1 MPHEGFTPQHRAI
14 GRVAAWAAAFLLI
27 LYIPTTLL
35 GFLSLKS
42 PQDPIGDPYVT
53 IMELLIVLI
62 APLLVATM
70 VAVHAY
76 ASPDAKVYSLTAL
89 VLMALLAGTTS
100 CVHFVI
106 LSVGRQLEAT
116 GQAWVPLLLA
126 FKWPSVFYT
135 LDILAWDWFY
145 ALSMLCAA
153 AVFRAGGLE
162 RALRTVM
169 IVSGV
174 LSLAG
179 LVGVPLGNMQ
189 VRDIGIVGYAVVA
202 PAVFLLL
209 GVVFGRTQAVA
220 ETPAEAPKDRRDL
233 PETMRSAG

>member
-1 MPHEGFTPQHRAI
+1 MPYEGFTSQHRVT
-14 GRVAAWAAAFLLI
+14 GRAAAWGAAFVLL

-42 PQDPIGDPYVT
+42 PQDPIGDPHVT
-53 IMELLIVLI
+53 IMELLIILV
-62 APLLVATM
+62 APLMVVSM

-76 ASPDAKVYSLTAL
+76 APADTKVYSFTAL
-89 VLMALLAGTTS
+89 AFAVVLAGITS

-116 GQAWVPLLLA
+116 GQSWVPLLLS
-126 FKWPSVFYT
+126 FRWPSVFYT

-145 ALSMLCAA
+145 ALSVLCAVP
-153 AVFRAGGLE
+153 VFRGGGLE
-162 RALRTVM
+162 RALRIVL

-179 LVGVPLGNMQ
+179 LIGVPLGDMQ
-189 VRDIGIVGYAVVA
+189 IRNIGIVGYAVMSPV
-202 PAVFLLL
+202 VFLLL
-209 GVVFGRTQAVA
+209 GLVFGRTRNAPQSV
-220 ETPAEAPKDRRDL
+220 PAPQSS
-233 PETMRSAG
+233 T

>member
-1 MPHEGFTPQHRAI
+1 MSRDGFTPQHRSI
-14 GRVAAWAAAFLLI
+14 GRAAAWGAAFLLL

-62 APLLVATM
+62 APLLVVSM

-76 ASPDAKVYSLTAL
+76 ASLDAKAYSLTAL
-89 VLMALLAGTTS
+89 VFMVLLAGITS

-106 LSVGRQLEAT
+106 LSVGRLLEAT
-116 GQAWVPLLLA
+116 GQTWVPLVLS
-126 FKWPSVFYT
+126 FRWPSVMYT

-145 ALSMLCAA
+145 ALAILCAVP
-153 AVFRAGGLE
+153 VFNQGGLE
-162 RALRTVM
+162 RALRILM
-169 IVSGV
+169 LVSGV

-179 LVGVPLGNMQ
+179 LIGVPIGNMQ

-209 GVVFGRTQAVA
+209 GMVLGRAQTA
-220 ETPAEAPKDRRDL
+220 EENRPFRRDV
-233 PETMRSAG
+233 PAGAHSSD